1 MKALVMPNIHTCLA
15 RGSLSKHLQN
25 SIIHTLGVENDKV
38 GQSPPNCDTPR
49 RCKMCKISFCL
60 KKVMFYEKKT
70 PTAVHIFWL
79 ITFQIFRAFIFIYLW
94 TAIFEFT
101 NDTCI
106 VTIKHTHNKYRA
118 RT

>member
-60 KKVMFYEKKT
+60 KKVMFYEKKMFFSLRVT
-70 PTAVHIFWL
+70 PIL
-79 ITFQIFRAFIFIYLW
+79 P
-94 TAIFEFT
+94 
-101 NDTCI
+101 
-106 VTIKHTHNKYRA
+106 VTSPPLLPIILTLNCKQCTEI
-118 RT
+118 